1 MHTAISGAALLAL
14 SGLATAWVWLVAP
27 ALMAGE
33 SLAAA
38 GKQIAEGGTFPL
50 EILEPLVAPGRPLAL
65 GSPCIGAAL
74 QGKQWIALKLADLA
88 DQEGNDLARID
99 ASLDQLERTVRTTL
113 ACSPHDGFAWLML
126 YWAHGRRTGFNG
138 KPLDFLAMT
147 YAVAPR
153 EGALALYRNPKAILA
168 FGRLP
173 PALQGLVA
181 DEWRLLVQARAYETA
196 AAGLT
201 QIDEDGRERLL
212 AQREGI
218 DAMVW
223 AEFALYLYRK
233 GSDLVLPD
241 TKQPQRPWR

>member
-1 MHTAISGAALLAL
+1 MSGTALLAL
-14 SGLATAWVWLVAP
+14 AGLGMAWVWLVAP
-27 ALMAGE
+27 AFIEGE

-38 GKQIAEGGTFPL
+38 GKQIAEGGNFSL
-50 EILEPLVAPGRPLAL
+50 EILEPLVAAERPFVLN
-65 GSPCIGAAL
+65 SPCIGPAL

-88 DQEGNDLARID
+88 DQEGNNVTRID
-99 ASLDQLERTVRTTL
+99 ANLEQLERNVRTTL
-113 ACSPHDGFAWLML
+113 ACSPYDGFAWLML

-138 KPLDFLAMT
+138 EPLDFLAMS

-168 FGRLP
+168 FGLLP
-173 PALQGLVA
+173 PALQALVV

-212 AQREGI
+212 AQRDGI
-218 DAMVW
+218 DAIVW